1 MPEGA
6 KKKKKKKTKY
16 LFSKSLWQSRSHPHL
31 CFSLRTT
38 TDFYLSLAC
47 PLGTNSSPAA
57 RQCPQSEDR
66 ADTPGA
72 IFSCFFNL
80 TVTHCL
86 TSLRFYQLL
95 LPWKTKQIL
104 SHFRSQIPLVP
115 SNLGH
120 LCSYK
125 IPCLVLTS
133 ALQHPRPAPSPPT
146 PPHLLH

>member
-1 MPEGA
+1 MAIAFTPPFV
-6 KKKKKKKTKY
+6 
-16 LFSKSLWQSRSHPHL
+16 LFSKNHHRLLSKPCLSTGHP
-31 CFSLRTT
+31 
-38 TDFYLSLAC
+38 
-47 PLGTNSSPAA
+47 NSSPAA